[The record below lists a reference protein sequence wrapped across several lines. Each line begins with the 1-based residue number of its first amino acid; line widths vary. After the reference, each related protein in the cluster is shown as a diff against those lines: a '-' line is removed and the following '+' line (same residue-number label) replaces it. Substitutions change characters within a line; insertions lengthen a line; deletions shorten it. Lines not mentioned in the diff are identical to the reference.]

1 MRKRTICNRDC
12 PDSCGLV
19 ATVDGN
25 RLVSVDGDPD
35 HPVTRGIVCARTRR
49 FPARQHHPDRL
60 LRPLLRTSS
69 GFREVGWA
77 EALSY
82 LADRLLAIRSESG
95 PAAILHYRSAG
106 SMGAL
111 GKVVDAFFAWF
122 GPVTAIRGSACNGA
136 GRAAQVADFGLS
148 DGHDVLDLD
157 HARNVVLWGKNPFVS
172 HLHVVPWVQQ
182 VRRRGGKVVLV
193 DPVHHA
199 SARLA
204 DRVIQPRPGADFH
217 LACAVARKLVD
228 EDRITPDLHRIAD
241 EADRYLALIRSRPV
255 DRWAR
260 DADVSIADVG
270 ALADVVS
277 DRPCAFL
284 LGWGMARRSS
294 GGAILRAIDALCAL
308 SGNVGI
314 PGGGA
319 TYRADKRGAFASLP
333 VPEPGRTLPEPQLG
347 RAILEAKDPPI
358 RAVWVTSGNPVVML
372 PDSRT
377 LERALHSLDLVVVA
391 DSFLTDTARC
401 ASVVLPTATMFES
414 DDLIAAYGH
423 GWLGASVPVLDP
435 PEGVLSDLAIVQRL
449 AREIDARNGGVL
461 SLGAR
466 LAGTARDWKE
476 RLAAPMLDKGVDV
489 NRLEREA
496 VRNPFAPVV
505 PFEGSV
511 FPTPTARMRLVHE
524 VPVEPTPDSTHPLWL
539 LSSSV
544 RDAQGS
550 QWSVPLPD
558 VWPATCHPSAA
569 PGHADGDE
577 VMLCNDQGAMR
588 VRLVFDDRQRCDV
601 VVLPKGGPLSRG
613 QCANVLVPDTM
624 TDLGEGAAY
633 LDARVRIERA

>member
-1 MRKRTICNRDC
+1 MSHVAER
-12 PDSCGLV
+12 LV
-19 ATVDGN
+19 A
-25 RLVSVDGDPD
+25 
-35 HPVTRGIVCARTRR
+35 
-49 FPARQHHPDRL
+49 
-60 LRPLLRTSS
+60 
-69 GFREVGWA
+69 
-77 EALSY
+77 
-82 LADRLLAIRSESG
+82 IRAESG
-95 PAAILHYRSAG
+95 PEAILHYRSAG
-106 SMGAL
+106 TMGAL

-122 GPVTAIRGSACNGA
+122 GPVTSTRGSACNGA

-182 VRRRGGKVVLV
+182 VRKRGGKVVLV

-204 DRVIQPRPGADFH
+204 DHVIQPRPGADFH

-228 EDRITPDLHRIAD
+228 DGRVPHDLHRSAD
-241 EADRYLALIRSRPV
+241 EAGRYLALLGSRPLE
-255 DRWAR
+255 RWAR
-260 DADVSIADVG
+260 EADVSIADVD

-284 LGWGMARRSS
+284 LGWGMVRRSH

-333 VPEPGRTLPEPQLG
+333 VPQPGRTLPEPQLG
-347 RAILEAKDPPI
+347 RAILDAKEPPI

-372 PDSRT
+372 PGSHT
-377 LERALHSLDLVVVA
+377 LERALRTRDLVVVV

-401 ASVVLPTATMFES
+401 ASVVLPTTTMVES

-423 GWLGASVPVLDP
+423 GWLGASVPGIDP
-435 PEGVLSDLAIVQRL
+435 PQGVLSDLQIVQRL
-449 AREIDARNGGVL
+449 AQAIDARDGGAL
-461 SLGAR
+461 SLAAR
-466 LAGTARDWKE
+466 LEGSARDWKV
-476 RLAAPMLDKGVDV
+476 RLAAPLLHKGVDV
-489 NRLEREA
+489 DRLEREA
-496 VRNPFAPVV
+496 VRNPFAPLV
-505 PFEGSV
+505 PFENGV
-511 FPTPTARMRLVHE
+511 FPTPSGRMRLVHE
-524 VPVEPTPDSTHPLWL
+524 VPVDPAPDPVHPLWL
-539 LSSSV
+539 MSNSV

-569 PGHADGDE
+569 PGHADGD
-577 VMLCNDQGAMR
+577 VVTLCNEQGAMK
-588 VRLVFDDRQRCDV
+588 VKLAFDDRQRGDV
-601 VVLPKGGPLSRG
+601 VVVPKGGPLSKG
-613 QCANVLVPDTM
+613 QCANVLVPDTL

-633 LDARVRIERA
+633 LDARVRIEPA